1 MSKFYGMGCFMGINM
16 ILLYLV
22 GLLCVNVVYNLE
34 YKLWYGVG
42 IGWIGKFGK

>member
-1 MSKFYGMGCFMGINM
+1 MEYFYCIKYLFLSKFYGMGCFMGINM

-34 YKLWYGVG
+34 YKL
-42 IGWIGKFGK
+42 